1 MILDQQVK
9 TTMALTVMLAGAA
22 LNSLPAAAASS
33 KGSVTRSTRTVI
45 VQVKILPQRLVE
57 TPGRITFR
65 PNTVKAGS
73 VVTFEITNADPR
85 DDHVFEINGRLTKFI
100 PSGGHFVLKNVAFR
114 KPGRY
119 VGSSPDNDRGSG
131 GYLYVTP

>member
-1 MILDQQVK
+1 
-9 TTMALTVMLAGAA
+9 MALTAMLAGAA
-22 LNSLPAAAASS
+22 LTSLPAAAASS
-33 KGSVTRSTRTVI
+33 ERTAARSTPTVT
-45 VQVKILPQRLVE
+45 VQVKILPQRIVE
-57 TPGRITFR
+57 APGRITFR

-85 DDHVFEINGRLTKFI
+85 DDHVFEINGRDTKFI
-100 PSGGHFVLKNVAFR
+100 PSGGHFVLKNVAFT

-119 VGSSPDNDRGSG
+119 VGSSPDSNRGSG